1 MTNREK
7 DDYYKTTLELVKK
20 FVESNQR
27 KRINLLTDIESEA
40 ENLFVIGNK
49 LFDNFD
55 NDGDDWA
62 AGWLLQVLKKHKPNF
77 FDNKKYNNWFL
88 TYSENN
94 INYDELQLKL
104 LEQKFEDA
112 DRLTSSYLRKLAGKL
127 AETRGYVFYSEVDNM
142 SGTDLQ
148 TIDRLWSIYSNGK
161 FGFSIQAKILKSV
174 GQRYELLW
182 PKIGWKN
189 QGNWTRYPDSFSWS
203 LKAPDGHMPLINQLR
218 GVRLMDSILRH
229 PAISLRHNNIL

>member
-1 MTNREK
+1 MTNTEK

-20 FVESNQR
+20 FVESSQR

-127 AETRGYVFYSEVDNM
+127 AETRGYVFYSEVNNM